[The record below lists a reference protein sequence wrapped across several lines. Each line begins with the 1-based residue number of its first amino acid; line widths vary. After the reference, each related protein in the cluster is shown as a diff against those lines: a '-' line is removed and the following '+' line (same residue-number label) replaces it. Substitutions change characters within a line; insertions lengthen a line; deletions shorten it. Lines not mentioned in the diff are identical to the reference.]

1 MATSNGT
8 LDDGADPGEEDAYD
22 ASGALKFIVVTVGV
36 YSLMG
41 VISLLLVRILRR
53 AKFRLYRHR
62 GILYVLVCGVFCLG
76 IRESL
81 LVTAPRRTR
90 NRKVGSSNPGR
101 SGGRIFFSRV
111 NFVC

>member
-81 LVTAPRRTR
+81 LVTAPD
-90 NRKVGSSNPGR
+90 S
-101 SGGRIFFSRV
+101 
-111 NFVC
+111 